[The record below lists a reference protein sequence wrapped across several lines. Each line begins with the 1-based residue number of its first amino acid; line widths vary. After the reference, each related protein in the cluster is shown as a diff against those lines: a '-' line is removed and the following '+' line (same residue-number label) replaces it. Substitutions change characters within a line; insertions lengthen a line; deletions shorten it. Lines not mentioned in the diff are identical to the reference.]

1 MPKGRILVVEDE
13 EDVREVLRLHLESAG
28 YNILEAEDGEDA
40 IEIIQSEDNMVNIG
54 LILCDIRMPK
64 VNGAECVDFLKKEAP
79 GIPVVMVTGY
89 PDTEMATAFL
99 KKGVKDY
106 LVKPVEKEKLLA
118 VVDKLV
124 TAGKDIGL

>member
-1 MPKGRILVVEDE
+1 M
-13 EDVREVLRLHLESAG
+13 
-28 YNILEAEDGEDA
+28 
-40 IEIIQSEDNMVNIG
+40 
-54 LILCDIRMPK
+54 
-64 VNGAECVDFLKKEAP
+64 
-79 GIPVVMVTGY
+79 
-89 PDTEMATAFL
+89 